1 MRTELRHATFPI
13 MFKWFAILAMVTA
26 ALALGQDAKQK
37 PPTQADQQQAPI
49 VNAPNGPGI
58 SVDKLPVISVER
70 DWVDKTALVFSLLA
84 LLFTGTLVLIGV
96 FGIRSA
102 NKTLQAIER
111 QVAEM
116 ISQTRVNEK
125 IAEVARINAEA
136 VVNSE
141 RSLILVSHDAPSGP
155 DKWSFTFKIT
165 NYGRSPAEI
174 LWTFFEPISWDR
186 DETLPEWPIY
196 ERPERP
202 ILVHREW
209 VPPGGNAPFE
219 YYDAMEV
226 ARMVPGLQSELLS
239 GKKKLWLYGVV
250 RYRDKVSSE
259 EHETRFCYWKSPA
272 PGVNLLMGGPSG
284 YNDVT

>member
-1 MRTELRHATFPI
+1 

-26 ALALGQDAKQK
+26 VLGLGQDANQN
-37 PPTQADQQQAPI
+37 PPTQADQQRVPI

-58 SVDKLPVISVER
+58 SVDKFPVISVKR

-84 LLFTGTLVLIGV
+84 LLFTGALVLIGV
-96 FGIRSA
+96 SGIRSA

-155 DKWSFTFKIT
+155 DKWSFTFKVT

-174 LWTFFEPISWDR
+174 LWTFFEPIPLGR
-186 DETLPEWPIY
+186 DDTLPEWPPY
-196 ERPERP
+196 VGMEDRR
-202 ILVHREW
+202 LVHREW
-209 VPPGGNAPFE
+209 VPPGGTGPLE
-219 YYDAMEV
+219 HYDAMEV
-226 ARMVPGLQSELLS
+226 ARMVPGLQSELLT
-239 GKKKLWLYGVV
+239 GKKKLWIYGVI